1 MKAMIFA
8 AGLGTRLKPFTLE
21 HPKALVP
28 VGGIPM
34 LERVMRKLIGAGA
47 NDIVVNVH
55 HFADQIVD
63 FISHGDWG
71 DTRITISDES
81 GLLLDTGGGLLNARK
96 WLENTNAPIIVHNAD
111 ILTDFDLCKMINCH
125 LEKSPLATLLV
136 KKRETT
142 RYIAFDNDMLMK
154 GWTNVASGERK
165 PADLQYDDYNLYA
178 FGGVHLISPK
188 IFQLLKQFAKG
199 QAVFSIMSFYI
210 SACHSHRII
219 GYAPAEPYHWYDVGK
234 PSTLALAEKEIFVE
248 K

>member
-34 LERVMRKLIGAGA
+34 LERVIRKLIAVGA

-55 HFADQIVD
+55 HFSNQIID

-71 DTRITISDES
+71 GAKITISDET
-81 GLLLDTGGGLLNARK
+81 GLLLDTGGGILNARK
-96 WLENTNAPIIVHNAD
+96 WLEDADGSIIVHNAD
-111 ILTDFDLCKMINCH
+111 ILTDFDLRKMIDCH

-142 RYIAFDNDMLMK
+142 RYIVFDHDMKMK
-154 GWTNVASGERK
+154 GWTNISNGERR
-165 PADLQYDDYNLYA
+165 PADLQYDASDLYA
-178 FGGVHLISPK
+178 FGGVHLISPS
-188 IFQLLKQFAKG
+188 IFPLLEQFANG
-199 QAVFSIMSFYI
+199 QDVFSIMSFYI
-210 SACHSHRII
+210 SACNSHHIL
-219 GYAPAEPYHWYDVGK
+219 GYAPTESYHWYDVGK